1 MAIQD
6 YYIDIYYVE
15 KVRQSDGTGGFEYV
29 YTIGNTFKGSV
40 VKSSTQEQT
49 VAAIRGEP
57 KEQYMI
63 TTYDNNVLE
72 KDDIVM
78 YVNPDG
84 KRVYLRI
91 NANPTYT
98 PNQSGQSNWK
108 YVQATLYTPDLR
120 VVN

>member
-6 YYIDIYYVE
+6 YYIDINYVE
-15 KVRQSDGTGGFEYV
+15 KIRQPDGTGGFEYV
-29 YTIGNTFKGSV
+29 YTIGNSFRGSV

-49 VAAIRGEP
+49 VAAIRGEI

-78 YVNPDG
+78 YVNPDN

-120 VVN
+120 VVD